1 MISTIKYSTLGC
13 FFGVFLSMSLSGCT
27 ASIKDVDISQTDQDC
42 ARECTKA
49 YSSCVSVTAI
59 GVPYTLRA
67 ACKES
72 FEQCIKTCPPKN
84 N

>member
-1 MISTIKYSTLGC
+1 MFSIIRKSAMVC
-13 FFGVFLSMSLSGCT
+13 FVIASLFFVLPGCT
-27 ASIKDVDISQTDQDC
+27 ASIKDVDISQADPDC

-59 GVPYTLRA
+59 GVPYTLRS

-72 FEQCIKTCPPKN
+72 FEKCIQTCPAKK
-84 N
+84 

>member
-1 MISTIKYSTLGC
+1 MFSIIRKSAMGC
-13 FFGVFLSMSLSGCT
+13 FVLASLFIVLPGCT
-27 ASIKDVDISQTDQDC
+27 ASIKDVDISQADPDC

-59 GVPYTLRA
+59 GVPYTLRT

-72 FEQCIKTCPPKN
+72 FEKCIQTCPVKK
-84 N
+84 